1 MFCFF
6 CISRY
11 AKYWKWPLTLI
22 DHFHCCKHSYR
33 QNRENK
39 KSRRCFRG
47 TYSDYESLQCS
58 CFEHLRRLQQVKL
71 LDQEKRR
78 CHKFIKHLICVM
90 KMQKKSL
97 ISDHVL
103 DFGSSEASSCFW
115 STWNKS
121 GQRDKYNLLLLLFCF
136 IFNKASLCVAD
147 RMRRRKKRKTHA
159 DDVLMNLL
167 IRILCENKVTNKHKQ
182 GREIKLLWTSCYH
195 LIMRI

>member
-1 MFCFF
+1 MQS
-6 CISRY
+6 IGSDL
-11 AKYWKWPLTLI
+11 WPSSITFTAVNTRI
-22 DHFHCCKHSYR
+22 DR
-33 QNRENK
+33 TERT
-39 KSRRCFRG
+39 KSPEDASG
-47 TYSDYESLQCS
+47 EHISDYGSLQCS

-90 KMQKKSL
+90 KLQKKSL